1 MKKGHKLTEFVQDHW
16 ISFYFAAALIVALIV
31 NLGMSFPFASFNSY
45 LDSGNWLGFWGSY
58 LGGAIGC
65 LPAIAAYRHSIDE
78 SKRQHA
84 ENEENRRLSVI
95 PVFDCRIR
103 YVSTKYA
110 WKNSL
115 NFFLIDLNGK
125 LQEADENGD
134 DWSELDCYQK
144 CNFIDLCNCGLGP
157 ALQAKLFFNGHCVD
171 LFNLQNGYTAHYIF
185 LPSDKYFLSANT
197 GSTVQFT
204 IECLDI
210 YGNHYAQDISFK
222 VSKCFEKKINYL
234 NFQTVSVGTARL
246 LGSSAN

>member
-1 MKKGHKLTEFVQDHW
+1 MKKGQKLTEFIQDHW
-16 ISFYFAAALIVALIV
+16 ISFYFAAALVVALIV
-31 NLGMSFPFASFNSY
+31 NLGMSFPFASFNSS
-45 LDSGNWLGFWGSY
+45 LNSGNWLGFWGSY

-78 SKRQHA
+78 SKRQHE

-125 LQEADENGD
+125 LQEAVEDSA
-134 DWSELDCYQK
+134 DWYELDCSPK

-185 LPSDKYFLSANT
+185 LPSNKYFLSANIE
-197 GSTVQFT
+197 STVQFT

-222 VSKCFEKKINYL
+222 VSKCFEDKINYL
-234 NFQTVSVGTARL
+234 SFQTVSVGTARL
-246 LGSSAN
+246 VSYS